1 MREYVICSY
10 YLYDNQLETDY
21 IILSDNGFLMYSP
34 FNKIYSL
41 KSQLGDTE
49 EFKDKSI
56 KLIVDA
62 CKFQTKYSK
71 CLLIKNEG
79 FMKNVLIKKTHNPL
93 YNGYDIVWD
102 EEKSGINPFEYK
114 YFTIWNIGKSSGSM
128 YRIQEHSSNR
138 DFIIRDNILN
148 SILDEV

>member
-21 IILSDNGFLMYSP
+21 IILSDNERFMDSP
-34 FNKIYSL
+34 FNEIYTL
-41 KSQLGDTE
+41 KNNLGETD
-49 EFKDKSI
+49 EFREKSI
-56 KLIVDA
+56 KLVEDA
-62 CKFQTKYSK
+62 CKYQTRYNN
-71 CLLIKNEG
+71 CLLVKNDG
-79 FMKNVLIKKTHNPL
+79 FLRTEIIEKTTNSL
-93 YNGYDIVWD
+93 YNGYNIIWD

-114 YFTIWNIGKSSGSM
+114 YFTVWNVGKSSVSM
-128 YRIQEHSSNR
+128 YRIQEHASNR